1 MKQVKIIFIAMEV
14 AMIFGVIMFT
24 FATDWQQA
32 TEQGAAWMYK
42 LAIVLCSLN
51 AVAFQREQQAIE
63 WGNDEE

>member
-42 LAIVLCSLN
+42 LAIVLCAIN
-51 AVAFQREQQAIE
+51 AVAFQKEQQAIN
-63 WGNDEE
+63 WDEEE